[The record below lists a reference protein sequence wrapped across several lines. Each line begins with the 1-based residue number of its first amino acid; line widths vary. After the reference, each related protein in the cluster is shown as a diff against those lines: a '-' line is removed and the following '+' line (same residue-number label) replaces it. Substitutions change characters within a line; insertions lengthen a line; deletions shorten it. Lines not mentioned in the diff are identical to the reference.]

1 MTPLTINAC
10 VHQAPTANVA
20 HATCAQKSRN
30 WILVRSKM
38 IISGLALRAPPTS
51 RCHFFKWH
59 LNVGCATRAVEI
71 SANRNEYSKIKHFW
85 SRAFI
90 FGFEHTCYLSTV
102 KIKYCGLLI
111 FFLFNTLFHTFFR
124 IFF

>member
-1 MTPLTINAC
+1 MIILVRNGSDAIVGHVDVIFNEASNKMSIKIWSNDTVTINAC

-51 RCHFFKWH
+51 RCRFFKWH
-59 LNVGCATRAVEI
+59 LNVGCATRADEI
-71 SANRNEYSKIKHFW
+71 SANRNEYSKIKHF
-85 SRAFI
+85 RTQA
-90 FGFEHTCYLSTV
+90 YMLP
-102 KIKYCGLLI
+102 
-111 FFLFNTLFHTFFR
+111 
-124 IFF
+124 